1 MRDSEN
7 TEFERLAV
15 YTSIVTDNAKLKQL
29 IIEITVGGRA
39 TKRLSYTTILVS
51 YCMISTKVQLE

>member
-15 YTSIVTDNAKLKQL
+15 YTLIVTDNAKLKQL

-39 TKRLSYTTILVS
+39 TKRVP
-51 YCMISTKVQLE
+51 KFN